1 LAKDWEDLNHKA
13 LAFVHLASIRLMLR
27 KLSSRIMFRD
37 RLEGI
42 TGRLGV
48 SRLCAALA
56 LTVIAILAIAR
67 IEGGV
72 AALTTSVAAQTRFG
86 IDRPVDRLSIGRSV
100 WHRGSGL
107 LYGSMTLTNRNQ
119 YPVWKVIIACDLLDR
134 SGQRVGTRASGI
146 GRVFQ
151 VGRTRVSG
159 IYFIASGY
167 MQGGRCRVLS
177 AERFPTSSIPMS

>member
-1 LAKDWEDLNHKA
+1 
-13 LAFVHLASIRLMLR
+13 
-27 KLSSRIMFRD
+27 
-37 RLEGI
+37 
-42 TGRLGV
+42 V
-48 SRLCAALA
+48 SRWCAALA
-56 LTVIAILAIAR
+56 LTVIGILALAR

-72 AALTTSVAAQTRFG
+72 VALTTSVAAQTR
-86 IDRPVDRLSIGRSV
+86 IDRPVDRLFVGRSV